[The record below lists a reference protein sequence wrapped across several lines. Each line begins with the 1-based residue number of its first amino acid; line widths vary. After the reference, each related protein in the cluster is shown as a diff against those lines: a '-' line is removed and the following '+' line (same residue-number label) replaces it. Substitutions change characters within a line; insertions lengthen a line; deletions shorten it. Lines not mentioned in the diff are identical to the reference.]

1 MPDTPE
7 RQAVTDTHSLIW
19 YATGGH
25 RRLGR
30 KALEFFRAADE
41 RRALLHVPTMVLA
54 EVSEVVW
61 AGRLELDL
69 PFATWVEALFA
80 AGPYLAVSLE
90 VAVVTK
96 SCELFA
102 IPERGDR
109 LIAATAAVLGCPL
122 ITRDP
127 EIRRTKAIATI
138 WD

>member
-1 MPDTPE
+1 MEGPG

-19 YATGGH
+19 YAAGRH

-41 RRALLHVPTMVLA
+41 RRALVHVPTTVLM
-54 EVSEVVW
+54 EVSEALR
-61 AGRLELDL
+61 AGRLELET
-69 PFATWVEALFA
+69 PFAAWIEALFA
-80 AGPYLAVSLE
+80 AGPYLAAPLE

-96 SCELFA
+96 SHDLFA

-122 ITRDP
+122 ISRDP

-138 WD
+138 WE